1 MKIKFI
7 SLALVIALAGIF
19 SGCGKSQP
27 AVTEPPKQAE
37 VTEGTQQAEVT
48 EPAEQTGATEQTEA
62 TEAMTPAEE
71 ALLCYQEMLAA
82 APAIEGQPEQL
93 NDASFGDEQNRE
105 MFGKH
110 YDEFALVDLNGDGI
124 PELIASTVINFRW
137 VPVSVFTY
145 VDGQAVLLTDPL
157 EGSVN
162 GTFEQNSSANGSYV
176 TFLCGQNHI
185 HILWS
190 GDTPMGQMEENHA
203 YVLEGTTLTAVDC
216 EATEGTSLSDIAKP
230 NTPEN
235 ASALISK

>member
-1 MKIKFI
+1 MKVKFI
-7 SLALVIALAGIF
+7 SLALVLALAGIF

-37 VTEGTQQAEVT
+37 VTETT
-48 EPAEQTGATEQTEA
+48 EQTQATEATEQTQA
-62 TEAMTPAEE
+62 TEAMTPAQE
-71 ALLCYQEMLAA
+71 ALQCYQEILTS

-93 NDASFGDEQNRE
+93 QDASFDDVQNRE

-110 YDEFALVDLNGDGI
+110 YDEFAIVDLNGDGI

-145 VDGQAVLLTDPL
+145 DGGQAVLLTNPL

-162 GTFEQNSSANGSYV
+162 GTFEQNSSANGAYV
-176 TFLCGQNHI
+176 TYLCGQNHI
-185 HILWS
+185 HSLWS
-190 GDTPMGQMEENHA
+190 GDTPVGQMEENHA
-203 YVLEGTTLTAVDC
+203 YTLEGTTLTTVDC

-230 NTPEN
+230 NTAEN
-235 ASALISK
+235 ASALIAG